1 MARRRRLD
9 QPARLLLIAT
19 AFLVVGGLLM
29 VYSASSVTDYVRYG
43 DSAYHLRK
51 QAVFAGVGLIAL
63 VALSFWDFKGRRGHQ
78 PLATPK
84 RVAWFVWGVTLLA
97 LIAVEI
103 AGVSGGGATMSLKIG
118 SLYVQPS
125 EYAKLGCLLMVA
137 VLLVERDRGQMS
149 TGTFLLWLGGVLG
162 PVVTLIMLQPDMGGA
177 VSLLLG
183 VAMLLWLGGIKGR
196 WMALAAA
203 GGLAIAALLV
213 AIAPYRMER
222 ITAFLHPWADPT
234 DTGYQLIQSLYALGS
249 GGLFG
254 VGLGLSKQK
263 VFYLPLAHND
273 FIFAVIGEEFGFMGT
288 LAVVAAFLLFAYA
301 GIRIALECRDS
312 FGRLLAGGLTAM
324 IAMQALMNMAA
335 VTGLMPITG
344 VTLPFVSSGGT
355 SLTLTMAC
363 VGLIIAVSRYG
374 GTSKVRLVRGK
385 TIRGP
390 KEDSIVR
397 GSQDRANTAERRRN
411 GGTHLSSLDGGGAS
425 SRRRA

>member
-1 MARRRRLD
+1 
-9 QPARLLLIAT
+9 
-19 AFLVVGGLLM
+19 
-29 VYSASSVTDYVRYG
+29 
-43 DSAYHLRK
+43 
-51 QAVFAGVGLIAL
+51 
-63 VALSFWDFKGRRGHQ
+63 
-78 PLATPK
+78 
-84 RVAWFVWGVTLLA
+84 
-97 LIAVEI
+97 
-103 AGVSGGGATMSLKIG
+103 
-118 SLYVQPS
+118 
-125 EYAKLGCLLMVA
+125 
-137 VLLVERDRGQMS
+137 
-149 TGTFLLWLGGVLG
+149 
-162 PVVTLIMLQPDMGGA
+162 
-177 VSLLLG
+177 
-183 VAMLLWLGGIKGR
+183 
-196 WMALAAA
+196 
-203 GGLAIAALLV
+203 
-213 AIAPYRMER
+213 MER

-288 LAVVAAFLLFAYA
+288 LAVVAAFLLFTYA

-324 IAMQALMNMAA
+324 IAMQAQMNMAA

-385 TIRGP
+385 TTRGP

-425 SRRRA
+425 SRRRP